1 MMINYIVITIILCLF
16 FSICFRFYLVF
27 HKEVEIKV
35 EKEIGMGQT
44 TGTKEIQA
52 DEVQVVETS
61 AGVLAVLAD
70 GIGKQNTGRVSAQ
83 IAIDTILDKYEPY
96 EVLHKEDYFFKTA
109 FLEANKRIQATIGE
123 RRGGASV
130 GVMFTHGTHLSYAVA
145 GNIRIALVR
154 NKELIPLNKG
164 QTLNV
169 LAVDAWKEGK
179 ITKRETL
186 WSLEEDRVWNY
197 VGMDG
202 FKEIELC
209 SPKICL
215 KDNDIVVMASK
226 GIFEE
231 VSWREMEDILIKHD
245 TVQELTDKL
254 IELAEKKESLDKENG
269 SVIVWKIRMVK
280 YEKD

>member
-1 MMINYIVITIILCLF
+1 MMVEYIVSIVALCLLIA
-16 FSICFRFYLVF
+16 ICFRFYFLF
-27 HKEVEIKV
+27 QKEVEITV

-52 DEVQVVETS
+52 DEVQTIETS
-61 AGVLAVLAD
+61 AGMIAVLAD

-83 IAIDTILDKYEPY
+83 IAVDTILDKYEPY
-96 EVLHKEDYFFKTA
+96 EVLHNEDYFFKTA

-130 GVMFTHGTHLSYAVA
+130 GIMFTHGTHLSYAVA
-145 GNIRIALVR
+145 GDIKIALVR
-154 NKELIPLNKG
+154 NKELIPLNQG

-169 LAVDAWKEGK
+169 LAVNAWKEGK
-179 ITKRETL
+179 ITKREAI
-186 WSLEEDRVWNY
+186 WSLEEDKVWNY

-202 FKEIELC
+202 FKEIEFC
-209 SPKICL
+209 TPKICL

-231 VSWREMEDILIKHD
+231 VSWREMEDILIKPD
-245 TVQELTDKL
+245 TAQQLADKIVQ
-254 IELAEKKESLDKENG
+254 LAEQKESLEKENG
-269 SVIVWKIRMVK
+269 SVIVWNIRMVK